1 MLEQHLV
8 FTSSSGIQFFNSPP
22 FHSQLGHL
30 WYPTTYR
37 AAWNAMS
44 LLWSPSNSHS
54 TLTKGTIGYLYEWQ
68 VS

>member
-8 FTSSSGIQFFNSPP
+8 FTSRSSIQFFNSPP

-44 LLWSPSNSHS
+44 LHCSPSNSHP
-54 TLTKGTIGYLYEWQ
+54 TLTKGTTGFLYEWQ